1 MLRHAVVFTSCEIHI
16 FAPKTQLIPSRPAFY
31 HYTHTKVRDPQ
42 TKQKTKQAEVKKR
55 HSLPPFPHSRQVD
68 QSINQSVSL
77 FHRSMSKISLP
88 LLLLRRQPIG
98 RLTQKDRH
106 ISQIDTEA
114 LSQPLAFAAS
124 PSLAV
129 EPGSRGA
136 AETALA
142 VPLPRQAAR
151 VAVAEVAGVA
161 ADGAG
166 AVGLLLLLVW
176 VLLLLLLVLV
186 LLVLLL
192 LLLGVEVLVL
202 WVGEAVA
209 LVRVLGFG
217 ADSAAAGGDGEGVGE
232 DGGQAVG
239 AAGWAKSVVVVACS
253 SRSLEFAQT
262 GCAGA
267 LGLRGV
273 GGGVVGVEVA

>member
-1 MLRHAVVFTSCEIHI
+1 
-16 FAPKTQLIPSRPAFY
+16 
-31 HYTHTKVRDPQ
+31 
-42 TKQKTKQAEVKKR
+42 
-55 HSLPPFPHSRQVD
+55 
-68 QSINQSVSL
+68 
-77 FHRSMSKISLP
+77 MSKIPLP

-98 RLTQKDRH
+98 RLTQEDRH
-106 ISQIDTEA
+106 IPQIDTEA
-114 LSQPLAFAAS
+114 LSQPLAFTTS

-176 VLLLLLLVLV
+176 VLLLLLVLV

-192 LLLGVEVLVL
+192 LLLGVEVFVL

-209 LVRVLGFG
+209 LVRVFGFG
-217 ADSAAAGGDGEGVGE
+217 ADGAAAGGDGEGVGE
-232 DGGQAVG
+232 DCGEAVG
-239 AAGWAKSVVVVACS
+239 AAGWAESVVVVACS

-273 GGGVVGVEVA
+273 VGGVVGVEVA

>member
-1 MLRHAVVFTSCEIHI
+1 
-16 FAPKTQLIPSRPAFY
+16 
-31 HYTHTKVRDPQ
+31 
-42 TKQKTKQAEVKKR
+42 
-55 HSLPPFPHSRQVD
+55 
-68 QSINQSVSL
+68 
-77 FHRSMSKISLP
+77 MSKISLP

-176 VLLLLLLVLV
+176 VLLLLLVLV

>member
-1 MLRHAVVFTSCEIHI
+1 
-16 FAPKTQLIPSRPAFY
+16 
-31 HYTHTKVRDPQ
+31 
-42 TKQKTKQAEVKKR
+42 
-55 HSLPPFPHSRQVD
+55 
-68 QSINQSVSL
+68 
-77 FHRSMSKISLP
+77 MSKISLP

-209 LVRVLGFG
+209 LVGVFGFG
-217 ADSAAAGGDGEGVGE
+217 SDGSAARGDGEGIGE
-232 DGGQAVG
+232 DGGEAIG
-239 AAGWAKSVVVVACS
+239 AARRTKSVVVVACS
-253 SRSLEFAQT
+253 RRRLKFSQA
-262 GCAGA
+262 GGAGA